1 MRIIG
6 NLIKVTLYKVLD
18 VDCVELI
25 EENISK
31 LPKLA
36 GFKFREVVK
45 QINNDDYDQ
54 LEFEVPYLSGE
65 KCTMILLNHRLVFG
79 KTHDVLEE
87 FIWDLVKIILL
98 CWVESTD
105 KFIEDKHGDLTEL
118 TELLLALSRCLTYRY
133 AGVSLGWYMHMLIKH
148 IEYLILQHKGLKKY
162 CNEGSEALNA
172 LCMLIKDRSSNCG
185 GGKGKV
191 SLLEQILLLILRRLY
206 IYVNSDWKD
215 VAWIGAS
222 SESFSQLFEEDSDDT
237 DIGRSTTKLL

>member
-1 MRIIG
+1 M
-6 NLIKVTLYKVLD
+6 
-18 VDCVELI
+18 
-25 EENISK
+25 
-31 LPKLA
+31 
-36 GFKFREVVK
+36 
-45 QINNDDYDQ
+45 
-54 LEFEVPYLSGE
+54 
-65 KCTMILLNHRLVFG
+65 
-79 KTHDVLEE
+79 
-87 FIWDLVKIILL
+87 
-98 CWVESTD
+98 ESTD
-105 KFIEDKHGDLTEL
+105 KFIEDKHGDFTEL

-162 CNEGSEALNA
+162 CNEGSESLNA

-237 DIGRSTTKLL
+237 DIGSQQQSYSEWYTKDIREHVKKISVADEAESKEYLKNEFGEVIAEKDKVIYFQKRSQP